1 LGSDRIAAVPSG
13 TVQSEFSLLLFLFVI
28 VVFVVVVV
36 VVAAAAVVVV
46 VVTVLQPNKTFHLH
60 LAMKRVRL

>member
-36 VVAAAAVVVV
+36 VAAAAVVVV